1 MYTRM
6 KLNERTERK
15 HVRDSLNIS
24 RQIRDKINRITDYN
38 GWRFLNYIMVQKE
51 KMNMDKEKTEGNVG
65 TTLTGTEIN
74 INGGGF

>member
-1 MYTRM
+1 M

-65 TTLTGTEIN
+65 TTLTGMEIN
-74 INGGGF
+74 INGGEF